1 MWVLMYSISQS
12 KWLSFLYVCSENP
25 SAAQQLI
32 DQPGD
37 GISVLNG
44 LDWEGNPQLAVSLQ
58 NSIFNSTVYGICAN
72 ENVRHLDNTN
82 YYC

>member
-1 MWVLMYSISQS
+1 MGII
-12 KWLSFLYVCSENP
+12 FVCAHSVNP
-25 SAAQQLI
+25 TAAQQLI
-32 DQPGD
+32 DQSVD
-37 GISVLNG
+37 GLTVLNG
-44 LDWEGNPQLAVSLQ
+44 LDWEGDSQLAVSLQ